1 MRQESRGGSE
11 MSAEIARSTLLPS
24 RSCMPASARRCWRA
38 LLACA
43 LAPTASSALAA
54 DFGVRYRAQLEA
66 CIKRVEDSLP
76 ELYELAIGVRL
87 MSPFSPASRLFSP
100 LLPT

>member
-1 MRQESRGGSE
+1 MQQHYCD
-11 MSAEIARSTLLPS
+11 ARVAAAVYPAAAHPLRRLL
-24 RSCMPASARRCWRA
+24 MPF
-38 LLACA
+38 LNFPLPP
-43 LAPTASSALAA
+43 PTAGQEFS
-54 DFGVRYRAQLEA
+54 GYRAQLEA